1 MNFRFNWIDL
11 FLKIPKVRTLREQ
24 SKHVSLPGFQGI
36 SIFDTLN
43 VMYQELKKGDMTQR
57 ANSISFS
64 FFIALFPSLIVL
76 FTLIAYLPINQKFI
90 STLNASIDQF
100 MPGNVGNLLARSI
113 KDILKVKRSGLLSLG
128 FILAIYFSSNGM
140 MAMMRG
146 FEKSYGRA
154 FIRRNIYQKRF
165 WSFIMTSMLGIL
177 LSGSLIFLIY
187 GNIFITWIK
196 GLILKSVIKTL
207 ISKSIIAG
215 LATILFFL
223 LKWIVLISL
232 FYFGISIIYRY
243 GIAARNSKIGFF
255 SPGTSLATI
264 FSLLSSLGFSFYVDN
279 FGNYNKIY
287 GTIGSI
293 IVLLLWIQLNVFIL
307 LVGFEL
313 NASIVINKHTDKY
326 NKDMDDYQDFV

>member
-1 MNFRFNWIDL
+1 MLKNKLQFNWVEL
-11 FLKIPKVRTLREQ
+11 LLKIPKVNAFREK
-24 SKHVSLPGFQGI
+24 SKDVSLPGFQGV

-43 VMYQELKKGDMTQR
+43 VMYQELKKGDMVQR

-64 FFIALFPSLIVL
+64 FFIALFPSIIVL
-76 FTLIAYLPINQKFI
+76 FTLIAYLPISKNFTT
-90 STLNASIDQF
+90 TLNASIDQL
-100 MPGNVGNLLARSI
+100 MPGNAGNLLSRSI
-113 KDILKVKRSGLLSLG
+113 KDILRIKRSGLLSLG

-146 FEKSYGRA
+146 FEKSYGKA
-154 FIRRNIYQKRF
+154 FIRRNIFQKRF
-165 WSFIMTSMLGIL
+165 WAFIMTSMLGVL
-177 LSGSLIFLIY
+177 LSGSLILLIY
-187 GNIFITWIK
+187 GNIFIKWTASFIK
-196 GLILKSVIKTL
+196 LSFMKSVVFIL
-207 ISKSIIAG
+207 IMI
-215 LATILFFL
+215 
-223 LKWIVLISL
+223 LKWIVLITI

-243 GIAARNSKIGFF
+243 GIAARNTKIGFF

>member
-1 MNFRFNWIDL
+1 MNFRLNWIDL

-24 SKHVSLPGFQGI
+24 SKHISLPGFQGV

-64 FFIALFPSLIVL
+64 FFIALFPSIIVL
-76 FTLIAYLPINQKFI
+76 FTLVAYLPISQDFI
-90 STLNASIDQF
+90 KMLNTSIDQL
-100 MPGNVGNLLARSI
+100 MPGKAGDWLTSSI
-113 KDILKVKRSGLLSLG
+113 KSLSKKRSGLLSLG
-128 FILAIYFSSNGM
+128 FALAIYFSSNGM
-140 MAMMRG
+140 MAMMKG
-146 FEKSYGRA
+146 FEKSYGKA
-154 FIRRNIYQKRF
+154 FKKRNFFQKRF
-165 WSFIMTSMLGIL
+165 WAFIMTSMLGIL

-187 GNIFITWIK
+187 GNKFIKWTTGFIK
-196 GLILKSVIKTL
+196 LSFMKIVVGILV
-207 ISKSIIAG
+207 
-215 LATILFFL
+215 FL
-223 LKWIVLISL
+223 LKWIVLISI
-232 FYFGISIIYRY
+232 FYFGISIIYKY
-243 GIAARNSKIGFF
+243 GIAARTTRIGFF